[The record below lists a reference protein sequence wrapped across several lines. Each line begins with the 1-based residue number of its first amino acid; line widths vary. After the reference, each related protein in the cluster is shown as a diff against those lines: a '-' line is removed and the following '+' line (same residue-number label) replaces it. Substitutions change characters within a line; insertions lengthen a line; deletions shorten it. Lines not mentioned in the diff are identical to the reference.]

1 MKAIF
6 IYLGIAL
13 LAVVS
18 LSACAKNTYSTN
30 SSVSNNGFANTTNI
44 SNGNSMNSM
53 SNSTAATNMDKDST
67 SDDSDFMN
75 EAAVGGMAEVDLGK
89 LAASKASN
97 AEVKKFGQLMV
108 EDHTKANN
116 ELKALAAKK
125 GVKLP
130 TETDAEHKSTMD
142 DLKGRS
148 GADFDKEY
156 VENMYE
162 DHKEDVAAFE
172 DEAQNASDPDVRA
185 FASKTLP
192 TLKKHLDMI
201 TAIRDKMQ

>member
-13 LAVVS
+13 LAIAG

-30 SSVSNNGFANTTNI
+30 TNSSNNGFANTTNI

-53 SNSTAATNMDKDST
+53 SNSTTTTNMDKGST

-108 EDHTKANN
+108 EDH
-116 ELKALAAKK
+116 
-125 GVKLP
+125 
-130 TETDAEHKSTMD
+130 
-142 DLKGRS
+142 
-148 GADFDKEY
+148 
-156 VENMYE
+156 
-162 DHKEDVAAFE
+162 
-172 DEAQNASDPDVRA
+172 
-185 FASKTLP
+185 
-192 TLKKHLDMI
+192 
-201 TAIRDKMQ
+201 